1 MGDRLNLITA
11 FFQRDPV
18 DYFLKESFGILHGLS
33 IFANIRTE
41 AVTTIDHVHIK
52 MSQSNHVLDELYMQR
67 ALFLAQLGRG
77 SVSPNPMVGSVIVHH
92 NQIIGEGWH
101 KVYGGPHAE
110 VNAIASVKDKS
121 LLPESTLY
129 VNLEPC
135 NHFGKTP
142 PCADLL
148 IQHRLKKVVIANLD
162 TNPLVAGEGI
172 RRMREAGIE
181 VVTGI
186 LDKAGR
192 ELNKRFFT
200 YMEKSRPYVIL
211 KWAETADGFIAR
223 ENYSSKWISNEL
235 SRQLVHKWR
244 SEEDAVMVGARTAS
258 HDNPMLNV
266 RDWTGRNPVR
276 IVIDRFLRLDRKL
289 NLFDGAQPT
298 ICYNVLKHEEHANL
312 TLARIS
318 DENFLPSLLED
329 LHRKKIQSLFVEGGT
344 FTLNQFIENNLWDEI
359 LVFKS
364 GSKFKKGIPAPG
376 FKGTLTG
383 EESIGTDR
391 LSYYHRD

>member
-1 MGDRLNLITA
+1 M
-11 FFQRDPV
+11 
-18 DYFLKESFGILHGLS
+18 
-33 IFANIRTE
+33 
-41 AVTTIDHVHIK
+41 
-52 MSQSNHVLDELYMQR
+52 DELYMER
-67 ALFLAQLGRG
+67 ALSLAQLGRG
-77 SVSPNPMVGSVIVHH
+77 SVSPNPMVGSVVVH
-92 NQIIGEGWH
+92 NERIIGEGWH
-101 KVYGGPHAE
+101 KAYGGPHAE
-110 VNAIASVKDKS
+110 VNAIASVEDKS

-148 IQHRLKKVVIANLD
+148 IKSKLKKVVVANLD

-172 RRMREAGIE
+172 RKMRSAGIE

-200 YMEKSRPYVIL
+200 FMEKGRPYVIL

-223 ENYSSKWISNEL
+223 EDYSSKWISNKL

-244 SEEDAVMVGARTAS
+244 AEEDAVLVGARTAA
-258 HDNPMLNV
+258 HDNPVLNV

-276 IVIDRFLRLDRKL
+276 IVIDRFLRLDQKL
-289 NLFDGAQPT
+289 NLFDGSQPT
-298 ICYNVLKHEEHANL
+298 MCYNVLKHEEHPNL
-312 TLARIS
+312 TLARIEE
-318 DENFLPSLLED
+318 ENFLRALLED
-329 LHRKKIQSLFVEGGT
+329 LYRKKTQSLLVEGGA
-344 FTLNQFIENNLWDEI
+344 FTLNQFIENDLWDEI

-364 GSKFKKGIPAPG
+364 QTTFTKGISAPK

-383 EESIGTDR
+383 EESIDTDK
-391 LSYYHRD
+391 LFYYRRV